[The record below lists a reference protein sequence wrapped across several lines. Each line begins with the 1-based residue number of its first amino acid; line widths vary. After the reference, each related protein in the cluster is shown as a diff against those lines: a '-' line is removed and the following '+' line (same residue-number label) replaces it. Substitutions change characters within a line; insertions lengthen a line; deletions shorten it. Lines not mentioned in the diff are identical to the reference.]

1 MLFKVKVT
9 ERDTFHNISIWL
21 LTNFT
26 DGDYALSSFHGWLL
40 VDVFDEQMATMFKL
54 TWHHTVE
61 TMVFDP
67 RPK

>member
-9 ERDTFHNISIWL
+9 TRDTFEQISIWL

-26 DGDYALSSFHGWLL
+26 NDDYALSSFHGWLM
-40 VDVFDEQMATMFKL
+40 VEVFDERMATMFKL

-61 TMVFDP
+61 MMPFDP
-67 RPK
+67 R